1 MPYYVQK
8 NTTLSKEQLE
18 FLKVNK
24 DNMSVGEIAKM
35 LGIGYNKAHNN
46 LKLLGLYSPRTAKV
60 IKMEGFFDVEDF
72 AKFYKY

>member
-24 DNMSVGEIAKM
+24 DKMSVGKLAKM

-46 LKLLGLYSPRTAKV
+46 LKLLGLYKPRTAKV
-60 IKMEGFFDVEDF
+60 VKMEGMFDEEEFF
-72 AKFYKY
+72 KKYNY